1 MVIIDNL
8 GIYQPIYERDQ
19 ESFIKVYNF
28 IKVDNDIR
36 DRDIWLRSIKYICT
50 KEQGCEDDYD
60 TKIYRVYFKVNTG
73 RGNGKQFNVSED
85 WTLVLQITIDTY
97 YKTDEQIAKEIL
109 VGLRNNYSIIDEDE
123 IYGAF
128 LYRRFYM
135 PTDIPI

>member
-1 MVIIDNL
+1 MIIVIIDNL
-8 GIYQPIYERDQ
+8 GIYQPVYEHDQ
-19 ESFIKVYNF
+19 ESF

-60 TKIYRVYFKVNTG
+60 TKETYRVYFQVNTG
-73 RGNGKQFNVSED
+73 RGGGKQFIED

-97 YKTDEQIAKEIL
+97 YKTDEEIAKEIL
-109 VGLRNNYSIIDEDE
+109 AGLRNNYHLIDEDE

-135 PTDIPI
+135 PTDITI